1 MTNHLPKVTHRLL
14 AGLILMMILVSGLTV
29 HAQESRTTKTVTGTV
44 LEEDGKPSAGVA
56 VMVKGTGNGT
66 LTDEKGEFTLKVEF
80 AKDSATP
87 VLVFSCLGKETQE
100 HKCTKDSYRIIMKD
114 LLAELVGAVINTGY
128 QKLDRRMSA
137 SSVASISGAD
147 VLQSNA
153 ISIDN
158 MLQGKIPGMTVVGSS
173 STPGAAT
180 KIRIR
185 GTSTISGNREPLWVV
200 DGVILDDPVS
210 ISTEE
215 LNDLDNVNLIGNA
228 ISGLNPMDIEKID
241 VLKDASA
248 TAIYGV
254 RAANGVIVVTT
265 KRGKQGAPRVNYS
278 GTVTVTERPSYN
290 KLNLMNSQER
300 IEVSKEIASKGLDY
314 RFTPAAIGYEG
325 LLYDLYDRKIS
336 YGQFLG
342 SVQQLESMNTD
353 WFDLLYRTSVSHRH
367 NLSISGA
374 NDKVNYYVSGA
385 YTDENANVKGTG
397 VNQYNAMAKV
407 QVNFIPQ
414 LTGTVQLRANISE
427 KDYQHSS
434 ISPYSYAYNTSR
446 AIPAFNADGTYAFY
460 NAEQGY
466 NAQPLEYNI
475 LNEIENSGRTMRT
488 DAIYFNANLEWKIIT
503 GLRATGTFAINT
515 SSTSDKEW
523 YNDRTYAA
531 AKLRMLNY
539 GVQFPDADTW
549 KNDMCKLPYGGEL
562 KTSNTRNFGYTARL
576 QLDYSK
582 YIRGHHIS
590 AAAGYE
596 ARSTKY
602 TGISSTQWGYL
613 PDRGESFVQIDPA
626 QWPKYNEMVLNSPN
640 TVTNK
645 LSNTLSFYGVLSY
658 AYKSRYI
665 INANVRTDGSNKFG
679 RDKSTRFLPIWSVS
693 ARWNIMNENFLKDVM
708 WMNELAIKGSYG
720 IQGNV
725 SDDQTPSM
733 IIKLGS
739 VDNLS
744 GDYLSTLSKLPNP
757 YLKWEKTNSW
767 NIALD
772 FAFLDNRISG
782 TFEYYYKKGNDQ
794 IVMTQVSPTTGTS
807 SMSLNVGD
815 IMNRGYELIINAVP
829 VRTKDFRWSLSF
841 NSARNVNKVTD
852 GGMTSEY
859 TYAQYTDGSAVLK
872 GYPINSFFS
881 YKFAGLDGKGLPT
894 FHDTEETEGA
904 TKAEMFSKVF
914 TLSGNRL
921 PDMQGG
927 FSTNFTWKDITL
939 GLFFSYSV
947 GSKVRMNN
955 LYSNSGQ
962 RLPNPQQNMSAEFVD
977 RWREPGD
984 EAHTV
989 IPALSTDPLQMND
1002 ISFSGSSRTINIGDN
1017 RWQMY
1022 NQSDIRVV
1030 SGDFLRL
1037 RTAYIRYSIPEKI
1050 CRKMRMNSASVR
1062 VEGNNLFVVCS
1073 KDLNGQD
1080 PEQLGL
1086 GSIGITTPPVASF
1099 SFGLDI
1105 TF

>member
-1 MTNHLPKVTHRLL
+1 
-14 AGLILMMILVSGLTV
+14 MMLLVSGLAV
-29 HAQESRTTKTVTGTV
+29 NAQESRSTKTVTGTV
-44 LEEDGKPSAGVA
+44 LEEDGKPSEGVA
-56 VMVKGTGNGT
+56 VMVKGTSNGT
-66 LTDEKGEFTLKVEF
+66 LTDASGRFTLKVEF

-278 GTVTVTERPSYN
+278 GTVTMTERPSYN
-290 KLNLMNSQER
+290 KLNLMNSKER
-300 IEVSKEIASKGLDY
+300 IEVSKEIADKGLDY

-325 LLYDLYDRKIS
+325 LLYDLYDRKLT
-336 YGQFLG
+336 YGQFLSG
-342 SVQQLESMNTD
+342 VQQLETMNTD

-488 DAIYFNANLEWKIIT
+488 DAIYFNANLEWKIVS

-531 AKLRMLNY
+531 SKLRMLNY
-539 GVQFPDADTW
+539 GVPFPDADTW

-596 ARSTKY
+596 ARSTRY

-640 TVTNK
+640 VVTNK
-645 LSNTLSFYGVLSY
+645 LSNTMSFYGVVSY

-693 ARWNIMNENFLKDVM
+693 ARWNIMNESFLEDVM

-739 VDNLS
+739 VDNMS
-744 GDYLSTLSKLPNP
+744 GDYMSTLSKLPNP
-757 YLKWEKTNSW
+757 YLRWEKTNSW

-829 VRTKDFRWSLSF
+829 VKTKDFRWSLSF

-881 YKFAGLDGKGLPT
+881 YRFAGLDGNGLPT
-894 FHDTEETEGA
+894 FYGTEENEGD
-904 TKAEMFSKVF
+904 TKADMFSKAF

-962 RLPNPQQNMSAEFVD
+962 RLPNPQQNMSGEFVN

-984 EAHTV
+984 EAHTT

-1002 ISFSGSSRTINIGDN
+1002 ISFSGPSRTINIGDN
-1017 RWQMY
+1017 MWQMY

-1037 RTAYIRYSIPEKI
+1037 RTAYIRYNIPEKI